1 MTTEN
6 SDNSQI
12 NPASDAQAGQIV
24 PADQTTQDSQTV
36 QAEQT
41 AQAAE
46 GEQAYQ
52 EPQGGSQVDWG
63 QVQIGD
69 EVTSLISAGSLEK
82 YGFVPFR
89 IAGDVVQVAVLDR
102 NDMNTQNAL
111 RFFEQTSHKKAE
123 LFDIDP
129 ESFSVLI
136 RRFKDPSLQIGEAL
150 SSYQKSEEEEEKEEL
165 ERKRR
170 SSGAKLEV
178 LKDAPVSKMVEVI
191 IKNAIDGG
199 ASDIHIEPL
208 DKSVRVRYRVDGVL
222 YNSLTLPK
230 KLGPALVSR
239 VKILSNL
246 KIDEK
251 RKPQDGRFR
260 ISDLG
265 KDVDFRVSSFP
276 TSYGEKIVMRILDTQ
291 TGLTTFDKLGIEGR
305 DKKILEDVIKEP
317 YGIIL
322 VTGPTGSGKSTT
334 LYASLRVLNKVG
346 VNIVTL
352 EDPVEYVLE
361 GINQSQVKPEI
372 DYTFAS
378 GLRSILRQDPD
389 IIMVGEIRDEE
400 TAELAIHAS
409 LTGHLVLSTLH
420 TNSAIGAI
428 TRMID
433 MKIQPFLLASSLS
446 LLMAQRLLRRICPD
460 CREEVGEI
468 SQGAQDMIKE
478 ELAKMPLEAL
488 KRIKGFSGTSAEEV
502 PIKAY
507 RGKGCNLCQK
517 TGMRGRVGI
526 YEVIEVT
533 PKIGRMIGSG
543 ALEQDIEK
551 QAIEDGYTTMKQD
564 GIIKALNGETTI
576 EEVQRVTEDESGEE
590 VIAAKGE

>member
-1 MTTEN
+1 MAI
-6 SDNSQI
+6 D
-12 NPASDAQAGQIV
+12 
-24 PADQTTQDSQTV
+24 
-36 QAEQT
+36 EQT
-41 AQAAE
+41 LNNNSSPTE
-46 GEQAYQ
+46 EK
-52 EPQGGSQVDWG
+52 EIDWG
-63 QVQIGD
+63 EVSIGD
-69 EVTSLISAGSLEK
+69 DVAALISAGSLEK
-82 YGFVPFR
+82 YGFIPFEVV
-89 IAGDVVQVAVLDR
+89 GDEVKVAVLDR
-102 NDMNTQNAL
+102 DDLNTQNAL
-111 RFFEQTSHKKAE
+111 RFFEQTSHKK
-123 LFDIDP
+123 
-129 ESFSVLI
+129 SVLI
-136 RRFKDPSLQIGEAL
+136 DIDEENFAVLLRRFKDPSVQIGEAL
-150 SSYQKSEEEEEKEEL
+150 SSYEETARAAEEEEK
-165 ERKRR
+165 RR
-170 SSGAKLEV
+170 QKQLSGAKVEV
-178 LKDAPVSKMVEVI
+178 LKDAPVAKMIEVI

-208 DKSVRVRYRVDGVL
+208 EKNVRVRYRVDGVL

-246 KIDEK
+246 KIDER

-265 KDVDFRVSSFP
+265 ENVDFRVSSFP
-276 TSYGEKIVMRILDTQ
+276 TSYGEKVVMRILDTQ

-305 DKKILEDVIKEP
+305 DKILLEKIIEEP
-317 YGIIL
+317 FGIIL

-352 EDPVEYVLE
+352 EDPIEYVLE
-361 GINQSQVKPEI
+361 GINQSQVRPEI

-428 TRMID
+428 ARMLD
-433 MKIQPFLLASSLS
+433 MGVQPFLIASSLR

-460 CREEVGEI
+460 CREEVTEL
-468 SQGAQDMIKE
+468 STGAIDTIKE
-478 ELAKMPLEAL
+478 ELRKMPVSAL
-488 KRIKGFSGTSAEEV
+488 KRIKNFSGNSGEEV
-502 PIKAY
+502 PIKVY
-507 RGKGCNLCQK
+507 YGKGCNLCQK
-517 TGMRGRVGI
+517 TGSRGRIGI
-526 YEVIEVT
+526 YEVVEVT
-533 PKIGRMIGSG
+533 PVIGRMIGSG

-551 QAIEDGYTTMKQD
+551 QAVEDGYTTMKQD

-576 EEVQRVTEDESGEE
+576 EEVQRVTEDGSGEE
-590 VIAAKGE
+590 AIDTNSP